1 MRRSNGHHDGV
12 HGGPDHQSCRGGPD
26 HQTEAAVEDRIVD
39 AKFGGVVNTLYTP
52 DLFYNCDLHFLDVN
66 LSILL
71 LIRDKS
77 SVILVLLSLP
87 APDLLLLLGVL
98 APLPLYRSK
107 RFDFSALSFLSF
119 RDAANSAFEGPLLA
133 EVCAGL
139 DVYRSIID

>member
-1 MRRSNGHHDGV
+1 MDIV
-12 HGGPDHQSCRGGPD
+12 K
-26 HQTEAAVEDRIVD
+26 AAVEDLIVD
-39 AKFGGVVNTLYTP
+39 ATIGRVSTLYVNLYTR
-52 DLFYNCDLHFLDVN
+52 LIHFLDVN

-71 LIRDKS
+71 LIRDES
-77 SVILVLLSLP
+77 SVILLLLSLL

-107 RFDFSALSFLSF
+107 RFDFSARSFLSF
-119 RDAANSAFEGPLLA
+119 RDAANSAFDGPLLA